1 MGCRPEALLSPG
13 SYQKCRISGPT
24 PGPALYKISSQFLHI
39 FEFEKHRPKLPVD
52 PHFPFSVQFLTLYA
66 LLHLCHHLF
75 KRRYNGVFREW
86 MVTSQDGA
94 GEVLDHSKFL
104 CRIWTNFIQS
114 GQEVEGVGLQFL
126 RKSKV
131 SHDIDDLTNAQFG
144 LVRWRSG

>member
-1 MGCRPEALLSPG
+1 
-13 SYQKCRISGPT
+13 
-24 PGPALYKISSQFLHI
+24 
-39 FEFEKHRPKLPVD
+39 
-52 PHFPFSVQFLTLYA
+52 
-66 LLHLCHHLF
+66 
-75 KRRYNGVFREW
+75 

-104 CRIWTNFIQS
+104 CRIRTNFIQS

-144 LVRWRSG
+144 LVRWCCCDPLTAVETSGTPKQICR